1 MAKLFSIIAVPVRES
16 AVILKDAQDE
26 LTKWLSK
33 CGRTT
38 FMTLLTEVLKVR
50 GSAKRP
56 TLRLDN

>member
-16 AVILKDAQDE
+16 AVILNDAQDE

-50 GSAKRP
+50 GSVKRL